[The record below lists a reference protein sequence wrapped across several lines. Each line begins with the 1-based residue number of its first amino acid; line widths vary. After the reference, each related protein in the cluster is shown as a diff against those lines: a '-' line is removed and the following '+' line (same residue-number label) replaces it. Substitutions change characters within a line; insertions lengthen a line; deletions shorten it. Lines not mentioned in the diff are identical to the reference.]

1 MAKNHHF
8 FISSLLTISL
18 LLLLTSM
25 SKVQVRAQNLCFSQF
40 ALANQACS
48 PVGPPIRRKLEALLH
63 PKGELVE
70 GDDDDDKSDSD
81 DKGDSDDKAGS
92 DDGGSEDDDDHSS
105 HQHHHHRR
113 QQHHE
118 GFKHHEGF
126 NPEDTPCC
134 RRLMDIDNACVCQI
148 FARLPKFVT
157 KPKHVMS
164 LSPVEGCEV
173 TFECDGN

>member
-1 MAKNHHF
+1 MAKNNRF
-8 FISSLLTISL
+8 FVSSLLTISL
-18 LLLLTSM
+18 VLLLASM
-25 SKVQVRAQNLCFSQF
+25 SKMQVTAQNLCFSQF

-48 PVGPPIRRKLEALLH
+48 PVGPPIQRQL
-63 PKGELVE
+63 GELME
-70 GDDDDDKSDSD
+70 GDDDNSDSD
-81 DKGDSDDKAGS
+81 DS
-92 DDGGSEDDDDHSS
+92 GSEDDDEHGSHHDH
-105 HQHHHHRR
+105 HHHHR
-113 QQHHE
+113 QQ
-118 GFKHHEGF
+118 HHEGF

-173 TFECDGN
+173 TFECDGS

>member
-1 MAKNHHF
+1 MAKNHQF
-8 FISSLLTISL
+8 FLPSLVAISL
-18 LLLLTSM
+18 LLLLATM

-48 PVGPPIRRKLEALLH
+48 PVGPPIQRKLDALLR
-63 PKGELVE
+63 PEGELVDA
-70 GDDDDDKSDSD
+70 DDDSSDSD
-81 DKGDSDDKAGS
+81 DN
-92 DDGGSEDDDDHSS
+92 GSEEDDEHGS
-105 HQHHHHRR
+105 HHHHHHR
-113 QQHHE
+113 QQ
-118 GFKHHEGF
+118 HHEGF

-157 KPKHVMS
+157 KPKHVMT